1 MTNLLATT
9 VGDSGEKSIKNSK
22 ITENYMSE
30 VATGQDSGDGAAD
43 GTNSSIFAMPYT
55 KDGNKGVLLVNKKA
69 TAVELTIKG
78 ATGGQATVV
87 EVNTDPACS
96 EPGFEPQIRKP
107 ISEAGV
113 LSLGPF
119 AVAVVTELTLSA
131 ADDDDRPARMS
142 GTSLKG
148 LKSDDVEREVQLWT
162 CGRDPTVNTPVGPVG
177 QIEWSLFSHIQNITS
192 VSVCGVSLGADG
204 RLNASAAALKQA
216 QLFAG
221 TMGLAVYP
229 LIGGNLSSLH
239 AAMGRG
245 DAFFA
250 DSIALA
256 TTLVADGFNLE

>member
-1 MTNLLATT
+1 MRPAAPEARVLPLLSALLLAAHAVAPQPPHGSRSRAVPTPLE
-9 VGDSGEKSIKNSK
+9 VQL
-22 ITENYMSE
+22 E
-30 VATGQDSGDGAAD
+30 VAW
-43 GTNSSIFAMPYT
+43 GTE
-55 KDGNKGVLLVNKKA
+55 KVL
-69 TAVELTIKG
+69 
-78 ATGGQATVV
+78 
-87 EVNTDPACS
+87 
-96 EPGFEPQIRKP
+96 
-107 ISEAGV
+107 
-113 LSLGPF
+113 
-119 AVAVVTELTLSA
+119 VAVVTELTLSDVA
-131 ADDDDRPARMS
+131 GDGDR
-142 GTSLKG
+142 SLKS

>member
-1 MTNLLATT
+1 MSAQYWVTNLLATT

-30 VATGQDSGDGAAD
+30 VVTGQDSGDGAAD

-55 KDGNKGVLLVNKKA
+55 KDGKKGVLIVNKKA
-69 TAVELTIKG
+69 AAVELTIKG

-96 EPGFEPQIRKP
+96 EPGFEPQIHKP

-131 ADDDDRPARMS
+131 DDGDR
-142 GTSLKG
+142 SLKS

>member
-1 MTNLLATT
+1 M
-9 VGDSGEKSIKNSK
+9 GDSGEKSIKNSK

-30 VATGQDSGDGAAD
+30 VMTGQDSGDGAAD

-55 KDGNKGVLLVNKKA
+55 KDGKKGVLIVNKKA
-69 TAVELTIKG
+69 AAVELTIKG

-131 ADDDDRPARMS
+131 ADDDDRPARVS
-142 GTSLKG
+142 GTR

-177 QIEWSLFSHIQNITS
+177 QIEWSLFSHIQNITA
-192 VSVCGVSLGADG
+192 VSVCGVSLSDDG